1 VAEALHIGTEAVSRM
16 ERGITMPTVQRLAEL
31 AEVYGCGI
39 DELLIAS
46 STRTGDQAELISQ
59 ILHTLPEADRA
70 MIVEVVQKIAARLKD
85 GFRSKEGYGF
95 MDDMHCITAFAV
107 DNSTSSPPRTPSPTS
122 STASHYIVLTI
133 DRRKDIQ
140 A

>member
-1 VAEALHIGTEAVSRM
+1 MPPENNQHGELFKSIGRTLAQRRETKGLTQDQVAEALRIGTEAVSRM

-70 MIVEVVQKIAARLKD
+70 MIVEVVQQIAARLKD
-85 GFRSKEGYGF
+85 R
-95 MDDMHCITAFAV
+95 
-107 DNSTSSPPRTPSPTS
+107 
-122 STASHYIVLTI
+122 L
-133 DRRKDIQ
+133 
-140 A
+140 

>member
-1 VAEALHIGTEAVSRM
+1 MAMENNQHGELFKSIGRTLAQRREAKDLTQDQVAEALHIGTEAVSRM

-39 DELLIAS
+39 DELLIAG

-59 ILHTLPEADRA
+59 ILQTLPEADRA

-85 GFRSKEGYGF
+85 R
-95 MDDMHCITAFAV
+95 
-107 DNSTSSPPRTPSPTS
+107 
-122 STASHYIVLTI
+122 L
-133 DRRKDIQ
+133 
-140 A
+140 

>member
-1 VAEALHIGTEAVSRM
+1 MSPENNHHGELFKSIGRTLAQRREAKCLTQDQVAEALHIGTEAVSRM

-31 AEVYGCGI
+31 AEVYECGI

-59 ILHTLPEADRA
+59 ILQTLPEADRA

-85 GFRSKEGYGF
+85 R
-95 MDDMHCITAFAV
+95 
-107 DNSTSSPPRTPSPTS
+107 
-122 STASHYIVLTI
+122 L
-133 DRRKDIQ
+133 
-140 A
+140 

>member
-1 VAEALHIGTEAVSRM
+1 MFIFLGWHATIWVVKERGENMPPENNQHGELFKSIGRTLAQRREAKGLTQDQVAEALHIGTEAVSRM

-59 ILHTLPEADRA
+59 ILQTLPEADRA
-70 MIVEVVQKIAARLKD
+70 MIVDVVQKIAGRLKD
-85 GFRSKEGYGF
+85 R
-95 MDDMHCITAFAV
+95 
-107 DNSTSSPPRTPSPTS
+107 
-122 STASHYIVLTI
+122 L
-133 DRRKDIQ
+133 
-140 A
+140 